1 MKQERKEWKMP
12 KIKVGFRDGFSGD
25 EAVITVDG
33 KLVSRVP
40 QLTSNPVISFAK
52 NVEIELLTVP
62 ATVGVEVPS
71 RHLSA
76 SAKVDSGTA
85 YLAVFLLDNQLS
97 LRPLQE
103 DLPLM

>member
-1 MKQERKEWKMP
+1 M

-25 EAVITVDG
+25 DAIITVDG
-33 KLVSRVP
+33 KLVSRVS

-52 NVEIELLTVP
+52 NVEVELPKTP
-62 ATVGVEVPS
+62 ADVGVEVPS

-85 YLAVFLLDNQLS
+85 YLAVFLLENQLS
-97 LRPLQE
+97 LRPLPE
-103 DLPLM
+103 ELPLM